1 MNVTPPGSCF
11 VYDLSIEM
19 DLKNEILKGLVD
31 HLGVKAEYASIAFLT
46 ISLLIILFLAWL
58 SNFVV
63 KGFVLRFIR
72 SLTEKTKTQT
82 GKYLLEEKFFHRL
95 AHLAPAFVISALS
108 TLCFSATPDSANSY
122 TDFSVFSLL
131 ALIDTLVNL
140 YLVFIGLW
148 VIDAIIN
155 TALKLYQ
162 HSKLSSKL
170 PLKGVCQALKIVIN
184 ASGLIFVLSILLD
197 KSPLYFFS
205 GLGALT
211 AVLLLVFKDA
221 ILGLVAGIQLS
232 VNNMIRQGDWIEMP
246 KYGADGDVVEVSLTT
261 VKVQNF
267 DKTITSIPAHALVSD
282 SFKNW
287 RGMSES
293 GGRRIKRSIFIDISS
308 IKFLDSVKLNEL
320 KKIDLLQE
328 YLRAKLEEIGE
339 DNGSPKKQFS
349 LNQRNLTNIGTF
361 RAYCL
366 AYLRANSFIHKEGMT
381 LLVRQ
386 LAPTE
391 KGVPIEIYVFVND
404 TRWVHYEGIQSD
416 IFDHLLASLSTF
428 DLRAFQLPSDSSLT
442 RLSDYS
448 SPK

>member
-31 HLGVKAEYASIAFLT
+31 HLGVKVEYASIAFLT
-46 ISLLIILFLAWL
+46 IALLLILFVAWL

-72 SLTEKTKTQT
+72 SLTEKTKTKT

-95 AHLAPAFVISALS
+95 AHLAPAFVISSLS
-108 TLCFSATPDSANSY
+108 SLCFSATPDSANSY
-122 TDFSVFSLL
+122 ADFSGFSLL
-131 ALIDTLVNL
+131 SLIDTLVNL

-155 TALKLYQ
+155 TGLKLYQ

-170 PLKGVCQALKIVIN
+170 PLKGVCQALKIVVN

-282 SFKNW
+282 AFKNW

-320 KKIDLLQE
+320 KKIDLLHE
-328 YLRAKLEEIGE
+328 YLKAKLEEIGE
-339 DNGSPKKQFS
+339 GNGSPKNQSS

-366 AYLRANSFIHKEGMT
+366 AYLRASSFIHKEGMT

-404 TRWVHYEGIQSD
+404 TRWVHYEGIQGD

-428 DLRAFQLPSDSSLT
+428 DLRAFQLPSDSCLT
-442 RLSDYS
+442 RLSDFS
-448 SPK
+448 S